1 MKNSVLCA
9 CAVLGSLLS
18 LVAKPGQC
26 QQAGQA
32 PAGWPEVPTV
42 QDWLAQELRETRM
55 LGRSAS
61 DRSSSQTRA
70 RPASSAAQ
78 AIELL
83 AVYGIDDQ
91 WAVQVRIGGHTHM
104 LRPAGPGQADDARG
118 KDSIVADQ
126 FEGRCLRLRYR
137 NTARKLCLPASGF
150 TAEAK

>member
-1 MKNSVLCA
+1 MKNSVLSA

-18 LVAKPGQC
+18 LVATPGQC

-42 QDWLAQELRETRM
+42 QDWLAQELRDTRM
-55 LGRSAS
+55 LGRSPT
-61 DRSSSQTRA
+61 DRSASQTKA
-70 RPASSAAQ
+70 RTASSAAQ

-83 AVYGIDDQ
+83 AVYGIDEQ
-91 WAVQVRIGGHTHM
+91 WAVQVRIGGQTHM
-104 LRPAGPGQADDARG
+104 LRPAAPGQADDARG

-137 NTARKLCLPASGF
+137 NTSRRLCLPASGS
-150 TAEAK
+150 TAGAM

>member
-1 MKNSVLCA
+1 MKSSVFFA
-9 CAVLGSLLS
+9 CAVLAALL
-18 LVAKPGQC
+18 LPTAGLC

-42 QDWLAQELRETRM
+42 QDWLARELRETRM
-55 LGRSAS
+55 VGRSQS
-61 DRSSSQTRA
+61 DRPTNQTRPRTA
-70 RPASSAAQ
+70 SPADQ

-83 AVYGIDDQ
+83 AVYGIDEQ

-104 LRPAGPGQADDARG
+104 LHPAAPGLADDARG

-137 NTARKLCLPASGF
+137 NTSRRLCLPATGSQLG
-150 TAEAK
+150 AM